1 MRFLRRCF
9 GILLGAAALCV
20 SDCSDDGGTPTEPEA
35 SWFETHAVVLTNAET
50 GSPEP
55 NLSALP
61 ALIGDARIVALGEGN
76 HGTTDFWGMRQKISK
91 YLVEEMGFNAILME
105 AGFPDGFFV
114 NDYVVNGTGS
124 AAEAHEKLGV
134 WKYQEM
140 RTLIE
145 WMREYNV
152 QNEGS
157 GRALQYFGFDCAF
170 HDWGGAIELIT
181 EFLETADPGAV
192 AEVSARLG
200 NYAIDDVQWVQNYF
214 VSNSAELIQ
223 SGGEHGYGVAL
234 RVIQNLE
241 PSWMV
246 WDNLSKGIP
255 TYELRDENSADNVD
269 WIIQELLDGGKVI
282 LWAANGHVGRT
293 FYPDGETR
301 ARMLGWW
308 LNERHGGDYY
318 NVVSEFYGGQFM
330 AQDRCPGNS
339 QGFVVQTAAIPLEDT
354 YAHKFH
360 LEGIPLF
367 FLDMRSADL
376 SDPEAAWITGPL
388 LLRRI
393 GASYCPSYD
402 REWYTRTVLLPEE
415 YDGVLFF
422 EQIAP
427 VTPISF

>member
-1 MRFLRRCF
+1 MRFAQESI
-9 GILLGAAALCV
+9 GILLGVAALCV
-20 SDCSDDGGTPTEPEA
+20 ASCSDDGGNPTDPEV
-35 SWFETHAVVLTNAET
+35 SWFETHAVVLTDAEA
-50 GSPEP
+50 GSEEP

-76 HGTTDFWGMRQKISK
+76 HGTRDFWGMRQKISE
-91 YLVEEMGFNAILME
+91 YLVEEMGFTAILME
-105 AGFPDGFFV
+105 AGFPNGFFV
-114 NDYVVNGTGS
+114 NDYVVHGTGT
-124 AAEAHEKLGV
+124 ATQAHEKLGV
-134 WKYQEM
+134 WRYQEM
-140 RTLIE
+140 RTLIN

-152 QNEGS
+152 RNEGS
-157 GRALQYFGFDCAF
+157 GRTLQYFGFDCAF
-170 HDWGGAIELIT
+170 RDWDGATELIT
-181 EFLETADPGAV
+181 EFLDTADPDAV

-200 NYAIDDVQWVQNYF
+200 NYTIDDVQWVQDYF
-214 VSNSAELIQ
+214 SSHSAELIQ
-223 SGGEHGYGVAL
+223 NGGEHGYEVAL
-234 RVIQNLE
+234 RIIQNLE

-246 WDNLSKGIP
+246 WDNLSNGLP
-255 TYELRDENSADNVD
+255 TYELRDETSADNVD

-293 FYPDGETR
+293 LYPDGDTQ

-308 LNERHGGDYY
+308 LDERHGEDYY

-330 AQDRCPGNS
+330 AQDRCPGS
-339 QGFVVQTAAIPLEDT
+339 AQGFVVQSAAIPLEDT
-354 YAHKFH
+354 YAYRFH

-376 SDPEAAWITGPL
+376 SDPEAAWVTGPL

-393 GASYCPSYD
+393 GASYCPAYD
-402 REWYTRTVLLPEE
+402 REWYTRTVSLPEE